1 MFFPAEIIKA
11 KRNGL
16 EHSEDEIS
24 FLIQKYT
31 SGELPDYQM
40 SAWLMAVYFKG
51 LSQKE
56 TLALTQAMLN
66 SGRVMSFPRTP
77 EFKVDKHSTGGI
89 GDKTSLILGPVVA
102 ALGIP
107 VPMISGRGLGH
118 TGGTLDK
125 LESIP
130 GFNTQLS
137 LDRFEKMIF
146 ENKISFI
153 GQTLDICPA
162 DKKIYALRDVTA
174 TVESRPLI
182 CASIMSKKLAEGVDG
197 LVLDVKWGTGAFM
210 KTLPDAEN
218 LALSLQAIAKGAGRK
233 CTALLTDMNQPLGR
247 FAGNALE
254 VLECVEIMQN
264 QKFLG
269 PDGIDLY
276 ADTRHLSLALSAHMV
291 LLAGQAKSYEEA
303 YSLCEAQITSG
314 AAYRKFQEMVR
325 VQGGRLEELPSA
337 RNRRVVPAPQDGY
350 VQSFNAEKVGI
361 ACIALHAGR
370 LKKEDSI
377 EPTSGVEFHKKIG
390 HPIKKGE
397 PLFTI
402 YGANPDLFKSAE
414 ALLLESVGFSL
425 QKPKAPD
432 LIVKT
437 FE

>member
-16 EHSEDEIS
+16 EHSEKEIS
-24 FLIQKYT
+24 FLIEKYT

-40 SAWLMAVYFKG
+40 SAWLMAVFFKG
-51 LSQKE
+51 LTQKE

-66 SGRVMSFPRTP
+66 SGRVMTFPRSP
-77 EFKVDKHSTGGI
+77 EFKADKHSTGGI

-137 LDRFEKMIF
+137 LDRFEQMIF

-153 GQTLDICPA
+153 GQTSDICPA

-182 CASIMSKKLAEGVDG
+182 CASIMSKKLAEGADG

-210 KTLPDAEN
+210 KTLEDAEQ
-218 LALSLQAIAKGAGRK
+218 LALSLQGIATGAGRK

-254 VLECVEIMQN
+254 VLECVEIMQGK
-264 QKFLG
+264 KFV
-269 PDGIDLY
+269 GIDGLDLY
-276 ADTRHLSLALSAHMV
+276 EETRHLSLALSAHMV
-291 LLAGQAKSYEEA
+291 LLAGKAKSYEEA
-303 YSLCEAQITSG
+303 YELCARQIHSG
-314 AAYRKFQEMVR
+314 AAMEKFEEMVK
-325 VQGGRLEELPSA
+325 VQGGRLSELPHAKNKFEVKAQSE
-337 RNRRVVPAPQDGY
+337 GF
-350 VQSFNAEKVGI
+350 VQSYNAEKIGL
-361 ACIALHAGR
+361 ACIALKAGR

-377 EPTSGVEFHKKIG
+377 EPTSGVEFHKKVG
-390 HPIKKGE
+390 HPICKGE
-397 PLFTI
+397 TLFTI
-402 YGANPDLFKSAE
+402 YGADSSLFSEAE
-414 ALLLESVGFSL
+414 KLLLQSVGFSL
-425 QKPKAPD
+425 QKPKPLD

-437 FE
+437 FT